1 MTTYVCKDWRELSEA
16 VSRESDPKKL
26 LELVEE
32 LNRVL
37 EERENQL
44 KRLRAPR
51 DSDAFSTSL
60 NCLSSTSSHPRPA
73 SHSSAQY

>member
-1 MTTYVCKDWRELSEA
+1 MNAYVCKDWRELSEA
-16 VSRESDPKKL
+16 VSRETDPKKL

-44 KRLRAPR
+44 KKLRAPQNGDR
-51 DSDAFSTSL
+51 FSSSL
-60 NCLSSTSSHPRPA
+60 NCLSASSSHLRPA
-73 SHSSAQY
+73 SQF